1 VEWAQARHAILS
13 RDTAS
18 DIETKQI
25 ELWRR
30 MSPLEKI
37 RLASEMSV
45 AAKTLAEAGIRQ
57 RFPCLSQRERFL
69 HLAILTLGP
78 DLARLVYP
86 DAAPLLSSQ

>member
-1 VEWAQARHAILS
+1 MASSQARHGILS
-13 RDTAS
+13 RDTTA
-18 DIETKQI
+18 DIEAKQI

-45 AAKTLAEAGIRQ
+45 ATRTLAEAGIRQ
-57 RFPCLSQRERFL
+57 RFPCVSPREQFL
-69 HLAILTLGP
+69 RLAILTLGP